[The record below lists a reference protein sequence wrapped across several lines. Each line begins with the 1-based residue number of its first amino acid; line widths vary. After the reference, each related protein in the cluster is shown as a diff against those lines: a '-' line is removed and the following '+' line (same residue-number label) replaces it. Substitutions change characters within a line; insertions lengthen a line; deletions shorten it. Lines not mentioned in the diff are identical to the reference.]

1 MTDSASGFQC
11 QTQYMWSFHERL
23 SSICTRNDFT
33 HFTCFIALPLIVRN
47 VVINCS
53 HKLSSYSEHQL
64 RRRDIYVKN
73 YRGTGYLGG
82 GGLTRYGI
90 FQKIRTHWVRVVV
103 Q

>member
-1 MTDSASGFQC
+1 MTGLNK
-11 QTQYMWSFHERL
+11 YL
-23 SSICTRNDFT
+23 SVFISDAPRRGDTHVAKSTRPIKTITLICLYST
-33 HFTCFIALPLIVRN
+33 
-47 VVINCS
+47 NCS

-82 GGLTRYGI
+82 GLTRYGI